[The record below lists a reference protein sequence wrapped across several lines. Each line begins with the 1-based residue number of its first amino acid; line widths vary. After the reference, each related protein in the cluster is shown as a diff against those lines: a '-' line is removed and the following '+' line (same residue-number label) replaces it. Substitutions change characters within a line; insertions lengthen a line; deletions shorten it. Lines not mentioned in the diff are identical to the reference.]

1 MIKIQKC
8 QQKYNHTSSQIKK
21 MKEKVNTILRERVI
35 YDSVFKKL
43 ELDLK
48 IKEEEVQRH
57 IGEAI
62 EIEQER
68 KDIFE

>member
-1 MIKIQKC
+1 
-8 QQKYNHTSSQIKK
+8 
-21 MKEKVNTILRERVI
+21 MKEKVNTIRRERVI

-48 IKEEEVQRH
+48 VKEEEVQRH

-62 EIEQER
+62 EIEEER
-68 KDIFE
+68 KLIFEELKEIRGAQE